1 MWYLCTLTF
10 SAIGNLKS
18 NMTPR
23 ISHFQRNLIV
33 SMLEAGHFSDFAI
46 AKAAHTTDRSIW
58 SIRCNIRIFEQASAP
73 VNKPGHPADLTKEII
88 EALLHHLYE
97 KPELYLEEMAWFIW
111 DEFKVVTSIS
121 SISKALHEVRWSK
134 KQVRLSS
141 ITG

>member
-1 MWYLCTLTF
+1 MA
-10 SAIGNLKS
+10 S
-18 NMTPR
+18 R
-23 ISHFQRNLIV
+23 ISRFQRNLIV

-46 AKAAHTTDRSIW
+46 AKAAHTTDRSIR
-58 SIRCNIRIFEQASAP
+58 SIRRNIRIFGQAAAP